1 MIKITQ
7 AAPEDFPCT
16 DVLFQTTFWAKIKEE
31 CSGQVPYYFW
41 ITAQFESDDSEN
53 SAAQYNFPLLVMIA
67 ALAVVLCMPMRSVLR
82 L

>member
-1 MIKITQ
+1 MIMITQ

-53 SAAQYNFPLLVMIA
+53 SYGAFGACHEFWNKDSQP
-67 ALAVVLCMPMRSVLR
+67 
-82 L
+82 